1 MLAINLFMNATV
13 VAAAAAPVATPAI
26 PVTPTTQ
33 PSPQNLH
40 AQAYQFMRAGE
51 FDKATPL
58 LIRAYNFTPPAQ
70 RSRALVL
77 NLALLELV
85 QKHSVLHGIREL
97 YGYMAQNPKHDEAAM
112 NIMGSSLN
120 LAVDNPKWRDGPI
133 YSAAYREFSRR
144 EVAMEKLRPGYRRW
158 GPRWITEEEWQE
170 IKRKERE
177 LIRQM
182 AELSEK
188 MERLDTDMK
197 SATAQMAT
205 ARQRV
210 SAFGWHSHGTDLK
223 VPVYIKGCVM
233 CEQIEGVRE
242 TVNRLMQDVHAEQME
257 INGYRARYKELKD
270 QLDKLHPEW
279 PAAYDPIDP
288 AAPPP
293 PEPANPPLPAT
304 TPTDEAVE
312 AQQLSQEK
320 GATP

>member
-1 MLAINLFMNATV
+1 MRMMLAITLLMHATV
-13 VAAAAAPVATPAI
+13 VAAAAPATPT
-26 PVTPTTQ
+26 TPAAPATQ
-33 PSPQNLH
+33 PSPQDLH

-58 LIRAYNFTPPAQ
+58 LNRAYNLTPPPQ
-70 RSRALVL
+70 RTRALIL

-97 YGYMAQNPKHDEAAM
+97 YGYMARNPKHDEAAM

-144 EVAMEKLRPGYRRW
+144 EIAMEKLRPGYRRW

-188 MERLDTDMK
+188 MARLDSDMK

-205 ARQRV
+205 ARRRV
-210 SAFGWHSHGTDLK
+210 SAFGGHSHGTDTN
-223 VPVYIKGCVM
+223 VPVYIAGCIT
-233 CEQIEGVRE
+233 CEQIEGVR
-242 TVNRLMQDVHAEQME
+242 TIVNQLMEDIHAETME
-257 INGYRARYKELKD
+257 ISGDKKRYDELKKELE
-270 QLDKLHPEW
+270 KLKPEW

-304 TPTDEAVE
+304 APIEQAKD
-312 AQQLSQEK
+312 
-320 GATP
+320 